1 MTIDFPTSSRP
12 NLLRAWWPALVWI
25 GLIVLESTDSFS
37 SQNTGSV
44 LYTILTHLFGAIDLR
59 KFDIFH
65 HYFRKTGHVVGYGML
80 GLLLL
85 RGWWATLG
93 RLRNLLVRA
102 ALLAWLGTTVVA
114 AMDEWHQSFIP
125 SRTGTIR
132 DVGLDTAASVAFLV
146 VAYLWLRRS
155 SECAPEPALSSS
167 KGSRPLFRR

>member
-1 MTIDFPTSSRP
+1 MTIDSPTTTRP

-65 HYFRKTGHVVGYGML
+65 HYFRKTGHVVGYGVL

-93 RLRNLLVRA
+93 RLQNLLVRA

-155 SECAPEPALSSS
+155 SQCAP
-167 KGSRPLFRR
+167 GSRPLFGR